1 MVDGLENRFD
11 RMITSGAGA
20 EVPTAEAIAA
30 EVEEYLASFEG
41 ETGGSEGI
49 SDADGTDGP
58 ESPEEPEGP
67 ASPTL

>member
-1 MVDGLENRFD
+1 MEHGDT
-11 RMITSGAGA
+11 TSAEAPAAGA
-20 EVPTAEAIAA
+20 SPA

-41 ETGGSEGI
+41 ETGGPEGI